1 MFEFCQRVG
10 LDGFQKSILILFEEL
25 RDLQTHTKTCFL
37 LQKSRATNFGM
48 LRHASEQE
56 FWVSLGSSDPNLQN
70 DIKHVAIFQKSWNA
84 SVGMVRN
91 CSEQDFV
98 FLLEFLHGGS
108 KQQQRASLPPQRRR
122 SASVIIGNLQTSW
135 ADCEIVFRASLRLSQ
150 GSFAHRI
157 VEICKSYL
165 LQNCPVR
172 ESRARQARRTILV
185 YIYIY
190 I

>member
-1 MFEFCQRVG
+1 M
-10 LDGFQKSILILFEEL
+10 ILFEGL

-37 LQKSRATNFGM
+37 LQKSWATNFGM

-84 SVGMVRN
+84 SVGMLWN
-91 CSEQDFV
+91 CSEQDLL

-108 KQQQRASLPPQRRR
+108 KEQQRASLPPERRR
-122 SASVIIGNLQTSW
+122 SAYVIIGSPQTSW
-135 ADCEIVFRASLRLSQ
+135 ADCEIFFEASLRLSQ

-157 VEICKSYL
+157 VEYARVICF
-165 LQNCPVR
+165 
-172 ESRARQARRTILV
+172 RTAL
-185 YIYIY
+185 
-190 I
+190 